1 LKSWTLRYA
10 LAVATVGLALV
21 ITNSLERYTD
31 ITPLFYA
38 AIVITAWF
46 GGMGPGLL
54 AVVLASV
61 SIDYFFVEPLYTL
74 DLAPKRISFLLV
86 FGLLAIL
93 TSWMSAKRKQAE
105 DDLREAR
112 DKLELRVQQR
122 TAELQETNEAL
133 ELELSERK
141 RAEDELRK
149 SQTELAHVARVMTLG
164 ELTASIA
171 HEINQ
176 PLAAI
181 VTNGNAG
188 LRWLHSER
196 PNLAEV
202 GSAIERIIKDSYR
215 ASAIISRIRNLVKKT
230 APRSESVDLD
240 EVIREVLALA
250 ESEARRNHVTL
261 KREVAEDLPR
271 VLGDRVQLQ
280 QVILNLVI
288 NGLESIGKSNNGA
301 RELSVVSRRQ
311 ADDSVLIAVH
321 DSGVGLDP
329 ASAAQV
335 FDAFFTTKA
344 DGMGM
349 GLAISRTIIESHGG
363 RLWAEPNSPHGAVF
377 QFTLPTNNEK
387 NHERS

>member
-1 LKSWTLRYA
+1 MKSWILRYG
-10 LAVATVGLALV
+10 LAVATVGVALV

-38 AIVITAWF
+38 AIVVTAWF

-54 AVVLASV
+54 AVVLASI
-61 SIDYFFVEPLYTL
+61 SLDYFFVEPLYTL
-74 DLAPKRISFLLV
+74 DLEPKRISFLLV
-86 FGLLAIL
+86 FGLLAVL
-93 TSWMSAKRKQAE
+93 TSWMSSKRKQAE

-122 TAELQETNEAL
+122 TAELQETNETL

-149 SQTELAHVARVMTLG
+149 SQTELAHVTRVMTLG

-188 LRWLHSER
+188 LRWLRASR
-196 PNLAEV
+196 PNVAEV

-215 ASAIISRIRNLVKKT
+215 ASAIISRIRSLVKKT
-230 APRSESVDLD
+230 APRNESVDLD

-250 ESEARRNHVTL
+250 ESEARRNRVTL
-261 KREVAEDLPR
+261 RREVADESPR
-271 VLGDRVQLQ
+271 VSGDRVQLQ

-288 NGLESIGKSNNGA
+288 NGLESIGKRNNGS
-301 RELSVVSRRQ
+301 RVLSFVSHRQ
-311 ADDSVLIAVH
+311 TDGSVLIAVR
-321 DSGVGLDP
+321 DSGIGIDP

-349 GLAISRTIIESHGG
+349 GLAISRTIVESHGG
-363 RLWAEPNSPHGAVF
+363 RLWAEPNSPNGAVF
-377 QFTLPTNNEK
+377 QFTLPTKNEE